1 MSLPNTLDFQ
11 SSRPDGRACDAMRE
25 ISMTVGTNPYAEGSC
40 LVKFGQT
47 EVLCTAS
54 LMDGVPRWL
63 KGSKSG
69 WLTAEYG
76 MLPRSTADR
85 KDREAVKGKQEGRTV
100 EIQRLI
106 GRSLRSVT
114 DLKALDG
121 LTMWLDCDVLV
132 ADGGTR
138 TAAIT
143 GAWVAAALA
152 AKGAFASGRV
162 KRDPFPTPLAAISCG
177 VTQAGVVLDMDYA
190 EDSATFADGNFA
202 LNGTGEWVELQISA
216 EKRPVSAIEM
226 AEMQR
231 LALLGAQQLIDLQKR
246 LISQV

>member
-1 MSLPNTLDFQ
+1 MTLATPLPSRN
-11 SSRPDGRACDAMRE
+11 SRPDGRANDAMRE
-25 ISMTVGTNPYAEGSC
+25 ISMTSGTNPYAEGSC
-40 LVKFGQT
+40 LIKFGRT

-54 LMDGVPRWL
+54 LMDGVPRWM
-63 KGSKSG
+63 KGKGGG

-106 GRSLRSVT
+106 GRSIRSVT
-114 DLKALDG
+114 NLKALEG

-152 AKGAFASGRV
+152 AKAGMRRGRV
-162 KRDPFPTPLAAISCG
+162 KHDPFITPIAAVSCG

-202 LNGTGEWVELQISA
+202 LSGAGEWVELQISG
-216 EKRPVSAIEM
+216 EKRPVTAIEM
-226 AEMQR
+226 LEMQR
-231 LALLGAQQLIDLQKR
+231 LAALGAQQLMELQKQ
-246 LISQV
+246 LVSQA

>member
-1 MSLPNTLDFQ
+1 MSP
-11 SSRPDGRACDAMRE
+11 SSLLNRPVQRPDGRANDALRE
-25 ISMTVGTNPYAEGSC
+25 ISLTTGTNPYAEGSC
-40 LVKFGQT
+40 LIKFGRT

-54 LMDGVPRWL
+54 LMDGVPRWM
-63 KGSKSG
+63 KSKSGG

-106 GRSLRSVT
+106 GRSLRAVT

-152 AKGAFASGRV
+152 ANAALAQGRV
-162 KRDPFPTPLAAISCG
+162 KRTPFSTPLAAISCG
-177 VTQAGVVLDMDYA
+177 VTEAGVVLDMDYA
-190 EDSATFADGNFA
+190 EDSATFADGNFV
-202 LNGTGEWVELQISA
+202 LSGTGEWVELQISA
-216 EKRPVSAIEM
+216 EKRPVSATEM
-226 AEMQR
+226 LEMQR
-231 LALLGAQQLIDLQKR
+231 LALAGAQQLMTLQKQ
-246 LISQV
+246 LISQP